1 MSIESEIKNNLSYNV
16 ISKVAIKD
24 SAIKIYKILTDKG
37 DTFLAKYQEKPND
50 NLINQAKELNLLR
63 DYIHTPDVIW
73 VSEQCQILEWIEEK
87 SQKNYQIQIGH
98 ALANLHR
105 TTHST
110 FGFGFDNSIGVM
122 PQFNAINTNITSWKE
137 FYWQYR
143 LKYQIVCANKSKLLD
158 QALYE
163 QLLSIESKL
172 SRYIDNT
179 NKPSLLHGDLWSGNV
194 INGKDNPY
202 FIDSACYFGH
212 REIDFA
218 LIHMFGGFNDDFFNA
233 YNEKYQLEEGFEQR
247 KPVYM
252 LYHYLNHLNIFGK
265 GYYSGVE
272 NCTSYILNH

>member
-1 MSIESEIKNNLSYNV
+1 MGLNSLNFRAWFHAHQISACVMIEKTDNCKREISNRKGYEMKIVAMMPARLGSTRVKNKNLR
-16 ISKVAIKD
+16 
-24 SAIKIYKILTDKG
+24 
-37 DTFLAKYQEKPND
+37 
-50 NLINQAKELNLLR
+50 LINKKPLIQ
-63 DYIHTPDVIW
+63 YIIDT
-73 VSEQCQILEWIEEK
+73 
-87 SQKNYQIQIGH
+87 
-98 ALANLHR
+98 
-105 TTHST
+105 
-110 FGFGFDNSIGVM
+110 
-122 PQFNAINTNITSWKE
+122 AI
-137 FYWQYR
+137 
-143 LKYQIVCANKSKLLD
+143 KSKLLD

-233 YNEKYQLEEGFEQR
+233 YNENYQLEEGFEQR
-247 KPVYM
+247 KPIYM